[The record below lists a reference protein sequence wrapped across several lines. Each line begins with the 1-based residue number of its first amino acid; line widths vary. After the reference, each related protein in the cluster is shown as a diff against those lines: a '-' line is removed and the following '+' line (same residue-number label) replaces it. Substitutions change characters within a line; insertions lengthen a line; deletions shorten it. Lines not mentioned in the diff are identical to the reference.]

1 MSSADPRIVIVGGG
15 ASGALLAIS
24 LLRTPRPPHVTVI
37 ESRPLLARGFA
48 YGEAAPFHLLNVR
61 AANMSAYPDAP
72 DHLLGW
78 LDRTGTTAGVTG
90 EGRFRF
96 VPRQIYGRYLGEQLD
111 AAIASPAGRDRFE
124 TVTGEAVSLRRTDKG
139 ISVGL
144 DDGRQ
149 VSGDAAILA
158 TGYALRTPSAFP
170 HRLPSWQA
178 FDAAALSG
186 IGHVLIIGTGHSA
199 IDHVQLLSAAGYQ
212 GKITLMSRH
221 GLLPEVHR
229 PIEPARIAADEAP
242 FGARLSE
249 VWRWFRQRS
258 AAADRDGI
266 DWRSVLDGM
275 RPHAQQLWQS
285 LSADEQRRFIR
296 HARAWYDVRRHR
308 LAPSITATLE
318 RLKAEGRLDVV
329 AGRILAV
336 DDRGSDAEVVCR
348 RRGGSEDLHLNV
360 QGIIECTGFDLDP
373 RRAHNPVLSDLI
385 AQGLAQGGPHGFGLS
400 VSPSCALID
409 AKGQAATDL
418 YAIGPLTRGQFW
430 ESISLP
436 DIRQQCA
443 VLAEALT
450 RQQVAA

>member
-1 MSSADPRIVIVGGG
+1 MSSTDPHIVIVGGG

-24 LLRTPRPPHVTVI
+24 LLRTPRPPRVTVI
-37 ESRPLLARGFA
+37 EARPLLARGFA

-72 DHLLGW
+72 DHLLDW

-111 AAIASPAGRDRFE
+111 AALASPSGRDRFE
-124 TVTGEAVSLRRTDKG
+124 AVTGEAVSLRRTDKG
-139 ISVGL
+139 LNIGL
-144 DDGRQ
+144 ADGRE
-149 VSGDAAILA
+149 VVGDTAILA
-158 TGYALRTPSAFP
+158 TGYALRSPSAFP
-170 HRLPSWQA
+170 RRLPSWQA
-178 FDAAALSG
+178 FDASSLAKV
-186 IGHVLIIGTGHSA
+186 GHVLIVGTGHSA
-199 IDHVQLLSAAGYQ
+199 IDHVQLLTAAGYQ
-212 GKITLMSRH
+212 GKITLMSRR
-221 GLLPEVHR
+221 GLLPEVHK
-229 PIEPARIAADEAP
+229 PVEPARIAADEAP
-242 FGARLSE
+242 FGARMSE
-249 VWRWFRQRS
+249 VWRWFRSRS
-258 AAADRDGI
+258 AAAAMNGL

-285 LSADEQRRFIR
+285 LSVEEQRRFIR

-308 LAPSITATLE
+308 LAPSISAALE
-318 RLKAEGRLDVV
+318 RLKSEGRLDVIT
-329 AGRILAV
+329 GRIVAV
-336 DDRGSDAEVVCR
+336 NDKGTDAEVVYR
-348 RRGGSEDLHLNV
+348 RRGESEDLRLNV

-373 RRAHNPVLSDLI
+373 RRGSNPVLSDL
-385 AQGLAQGGPHGFGLS
+385 LAQGVAQDGPHGFGLR

-409 AKGQAATDL
+409 AKGQAAADL

-450 RQQVAA
+450 RQHVAA